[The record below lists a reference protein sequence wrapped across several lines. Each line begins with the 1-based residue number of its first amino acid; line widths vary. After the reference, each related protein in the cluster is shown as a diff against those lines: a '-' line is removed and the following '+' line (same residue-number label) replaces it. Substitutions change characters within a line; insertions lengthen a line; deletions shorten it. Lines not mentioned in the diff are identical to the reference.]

1 MPEKRKDSKGRVL
14 KDGES
19 QRANGTYD
27 YRYTDIHK
35 KRRCIYAKSLTELR
49 KKEEELWRDLAD
61 GIDYAAGEMTVADL
75 VDRYMNLKRGLK
87 PNSLRSYNTA
97 VKRIHADPF
106 GQKAI
111 KTVKLSDAKGWF
123 VFLHDSGFKQ
133 NTIGILQSVVRPAF
147 EMAVEDDII
156 RKNPLPRDAP
166 KVNIEERTIWDEKT
180 MLAALQT
187 IENPALHLAV
197 HMSMILS
204 LREGEIL
211 GLQPSDLDFDAADG
225 RGTISVNKTM
235 QRANKDALEK
245 LDPKQVYYTF
255 PDRREGSKSS
265 LILKKP
271 KTKKS
276 NRVLYMTKPL
286 KEELLAWLEKL
297 KQDEQNAPEKYS
309 NCGQLFRLPDG
320 LPIAP
325 ELLTKWYRQWRSA
338 HPEFEQIVFHGL
350 RHSSATYQL
359 LQSDGDFKSV
369 QGNTGHATASVL
381 MDTYAHTQD
390 KPRLELTEK
399 IEANFYSQDLTP
411 AAPQPRQNEKPAAT
425 KISGKEILEAIRLMD
440 ADERR
445 ELTRALFA

>member
-1 MPEKRKDSKGRVL
+1 MSEKRKDSKGRVL

-156 RKNPLPRDAP
+156 RKNPF
-166 KVNIEERTIWDEKT
+166 KFK
-180 MLAALQT
+180 
-187 IENPALHLAV
+187 
-197 HMSMILS
+197 LS
-204 LREGEIL
+204 DVV
-211 GLQPSDLDFDAADG
+211 P
-225 RGTISVNKTM
+225 
-235 QRANKDALEK
+235 KDAYVRQLSILPEDYSHQK
-245 LDPKQVYYTF
+245 KQYRLKDHGRADP
-255 PDRREGSKSS
+255 PAS
-265 LILKKP
+265 LH
-271 KTKKS
+271 S
-276 NRVLYMTKPL
+276 F
-286 KEELLAWLEKL
+286 
-297 KQDEQNAPEKYS
+297 
-309 NCGQLFRLPDG
+309 LFRFPF
-320 LPIAP
+320 
-325 ELLTKWYRQWRSA
+325 LT
-338 HPEFEQIVFHGL
+338 VM
-350 RHSSATYQL
+350 
-359 LQSDGDFKSV
+359 V
-369 QGNTGHATASVL
+369 VL
-381 MDTYAHTQD
+381 F
-390 KPRLELTEK
+390 
-399 IEANFYSQDLTP
+399 I
-411 AAPQPRQNEKPAAT
+411 
-425 KISGKEILEAIRLMD
+425 I
-440 ADERR
+440 
-445 ELTRALFA
+445 

>member
-147 EMAVEDDII
+147 D
-156 RKNPLPRDAP
+156 
-166 KVNIEERTIWDEKT
+166 
-180 MLAALQT
+180 
-187 IENPALHLAV
+187 
-197 HMSMILS
+197 
-204 LREGEIL
+204 
-211 GLQPSDLDFDAADG
+211 
-225 RGTISVNKTM
+225 
-235 QRANKDALEK
+235 
-245 LDPKQVYYTF
+245 
-255 PDRREGSKSS
+255 
-265 LILKKP
+265 
-271 KTKKS
+271 
-276 NRVLYMTKPL
+276 
-286 KEELLAWLEKL
+286 
-297 KQDEQNAPEKYS
+297 
-309 NCGQLFRLPDG
+309 
-320 LPIAP
+320 
-325 ELLTKWYRQWRSA
+325 
-338 HPEFEQIVFHGL
+338 
-350 RHSSATYQL
+350 
-359 LQSDGDFKSV
+359 
-369 QGNTGHATASVL
+369 
-381 MDTYAHTQD
+381 
-390 KPRLELTEK
+390 
-399 IEANFYSQDLTP
+399 
-411 AAPQPRQNEKPAAT
+411 
-425 KISGKEILEAIRLMD
+425 
-440 ADERR
+440 
-445 ELTRALFA
+445 